1 MRTLRASRSQ
11 GTRPRPIH
19 ASAGATVA
27 CSSPARGGRHELPL
41 PPDAP
46 RHEGER
52 RTSLD
57 PDEVEPPTRG
67 GQLDPI
73 DPLRGLS
80 HEPGGLEL
88 DEPLALGPSAGER
101 HGRDEA
107 HGEQRHDDRGA
118 TARPRHRR
126 RHHTTAP
133 TTTTLS
139 GSKTSRVVKIRCIWR
154 VVRRTIGGTG
164 TLALTFGMRSS
175 RTSHRTIESARSLFA
190 MYGK

>member
-27 CSSPARGGRHELPL
+27 CSSPARGVRHELPL
-41 PPDAP
+41 PPDEP
-46 RHEGER
+46 RHEV
-52 RTSLD
+52 
-57 PDEVEPPTRG
+57 EVLT
-67 GQLDPI
+67 
-73 DPLRGLS
+73 
-80 HEPGGLEL
+80 
-88 DEPLALGPSAGER
+88 ALGPSAGER

-139 GSKTSRVVKIRCIWR
+139 GSKISRVVKIRCIWR

-164 TLALTFGMRSS
+164 TLALTFGVRSS

>member
-27 CSSPARGGRHELPL
+27 FSSPARGVRHELPL
-41 PPDAP
+41 PPDEP
-46 RHEGER
+46 RHQVEV

-57 PDEVEPPTRG
+57 P
-67 GQLDPI
+67 
-73 DPLRGLS
+73 
-80 HEPGGLEL
+80 
-88 DEPLALGPSAGER
+88 EPLALGPGAGKR

-139 GSKTSRVVKIRCIWR
+139 GSRISTVVKIRCIWR